1 MNWYLIFIIAVIV
14 DLFIEYPNAIH
25 PVAWIGKFINF
36 FDSRRKKRS
45 NSIEFAEGTI
55 LMIVTILLA
64 LLFLYLITKI
74 PDYWVRFIIYIY
86 VLKSTFSIGS
96 LIRHV
101 KKCSTDNLATLRHNV
116 SMIVSRDVT
125 TLDSEHLYSAA
136 IESGAENIVDS
147 VIGPLFYFLIF
158 GIAGAVIYRI
168 INTADAMIGY
178 RSEKYEYFGKF
189 AARTDDVLNFIPAR
203 ILGAFLVLYSKRR
216 VLNNYR
222 AYRKL
227 KINGMYSIAGF
238 AALLNITL
246 EKPGYY
252 KIPGAR
258 YPEMQDIKKAI
269 MYILFFSYLFVFIV
283 LIILV
288 IMNGSISWWR

>member
-1 MNWYLIFIIAVIV
+1 NY
-14 DLFIEYPNAIH
+14 
-25 PVAWIGKFINF
+25 WI
-36 FDSRRKKRS
+36 
-45 NSIEFAEGTI
+45 
-55 LMIVTILLA
+55 
-64 LLFLYLITKI
+64 
-74 PDYWVRFIIYIY
+74 RFIIYIY
-86 VLKSTFSIGS
+86 VLKSTFSIGA

-101 KKCSTDNLATLRHNV
+101 KKCSTDNLETLRHNV
-116 SMIVSRDVT
+116 SMIVSRDVNK
-125 TLDSEHLYSAA
+125 LDAAHLYSAA

-147 VIGPLFYFLIF
+147 VIGPLFYFLLF
-158 GIAGAVIYRI
+158 GIFGAVIYRI

-189 AARTDDVLNFIPAR
+189 AARADDVLNFIPAR
-203 ILGAFLVLYSKRR
+203 ILGAFLILYSRR
-216 VLNNYR
+216 KVLNNYR

-238 AALLNITL
+238 AALLNLTL

-258 YPEMQDIKKAI
+258 DPERKDLKHAI
-269 MYILFFSYLFVFIV
+269 EYIAFFSYLFVFIV

-288 IMNGSISWWR
+288 SMNGSISWWS

>member
-1 MNWYLIFIIAVIV
+1 MIWYLIFVIAVLV
-14 DLFIEYPNAIH
+14 DLIIEYPNIIH

-36 FDSRRKKRS
+36 FDKRRKKRGHMR
-45 NSIEFAEGTI
+45 EFADGTVLI
-55 LMIVTILLA
+55 IVTILLA
-64 LLFLYLITKI
+64 SLFLYLITKI
-74 PDYWVRFIIYIY
+74 PNYWIRFIIYIY
-86 VLKSTFSIGS
+86 VLKSTFSIGA

-101 KKCSTDNLATLRHNV
+101 RKCSTDNIETLRHNV
-116 SMIVSRDVT
+116 SMIVSRDVNS
-125 TLDSEHLYSAA
+125 LDNEHLYSAA

-147 VIGPLFYFLIF
+147 VIGPMFYFLLF
-158 GIAGAVIYRI
+158 GIFGAVIYRI

-189 AARTDDVLNFIPAR
+189 AARADDVLNFVPAR

-216 VLNNYR
+216 VLDNYR
-222 AYRKL
+222 AYKKL

-238 AALLNITL
+238 AALLNLTL

-252 KIPGAR
+252 KIPGAK
-258 YPEMQDIKKAI
+258 YPDMNDIKKAI
-269 MYILFFSYLFVFIV
+269 GYIAFFSYLFVFIV

-288 IMNGSISWWR
+288 IINGSISWWS